1 MPSTILLIDG
11 NSLVHRAY
19 HALSPLSTTAGQPT
33 NAAYGFLQMLLT
45 LLAEQQ
51 PDAVVLALDAR
62 GPTFRHEIS
71 PEYKAHRPPME
82 EDLAS
87 QFPIVRDLADA
98 LNIPIVEEQ
107 GYEADD
113 LIGALATRAE
123 RAGRQVMIVTG
134 DRDLCQLVTPAIEVI
149 APVKG
154 MSQIK
159 FYDAAAVREE
169 FGVDPPRIID
179 LKGLAGDSS
188 DNIPGVPGVGP
199 KTAQKLLDQFGS
211 LEAVFDR
218 IDEVAGDKLRENLRE
233 HEDEARLSKRLA
245 TIYHEAP
252 VDQGL
257 IDRDWPGPDSE
268 KLRRLLGSLE
278 FTSLLDRLPVLDEPL
293 PEAER
298 VDASSDAPEVCS
310 RAAQRGEVGVAVA
323 LSGEVPLGIALCVQG
338 EQATFVEIPRPEDQ
352 GRLFGDGTPEL
363 LGCVRDLLADAS
375 VRKIGHDLK
384 ATSRALDAAG
394 IDLNGFEFDTA
405 VAAYLVAPH
414 RGAPD
419 LDALAAQHLGEG
431 LPRGDGAGEEG
442 LSAHSSRALA
452 AADIALRLR
461 EPLEADLDRVEAR
474 GLFDEIEMPLVPVLR
489 DMERA
494 GIGVDPERLD
504 EIGDKLSGMMTELAH
519 RIYGIA
525 GAEFNLG
532 SPKQIGEVL
541 FGRMGLPHGRK
552 TKTGWATGAEV
563 LETLAEEHEI
573 AALILQHREYSKLK
587 STYVDGIMPLITAD
601 GRLHTTLEQ
610 TVVATGRLSSRNPNL
625 QNIPVRTEWGREIRS
640 CFVAQ
645 GKGNV
650 LMAADYSQIELR
662 ILAHM
667 SGDESLVAAFQAGE
681 DIHSRTAAAVFDV
694 PIEQVTSDMRRVA
707 KTVNYAVI
715 YGMGATALARQLG
728 IGRKEASQFIE
739 NYFARLPGV
748 KAYMEGVVEQARID
762 GYVKTLFGRRRP
774 MPDLVSRDPRAKAY
788 AERAAANAPLQGTA
802 ADIIKIAMVRLAD
815 RLPSVSPSCRML
827 LQVHDDLVFE
837 LPESEVDR
845 VAPLVREV
853 MEGAAQMDVP
863 LGVEPKVGANW
874 RDMVFI

>member
-19 HALSPLSTTAGQPT
+19 HALSPLSTTGGQPT
-33 NAAYGFLQMLLT
+33 HAAYGFLQMLLT
-45 LLAEQQ
+45 LLAEQR
-51 PDAVVLALDAR
+51 PDVVVLALDAR

-123 RAGRQVMIVTG
+123 KAGRQVLIVTG

-159 FYDAAAVREE
+159 HYDAAAVRAE
-169 FGVDPPRIID
+169 FGVDPARIVD

-199 KTAQKLLDQFGS
+199 KTAVKLLEQFGS

-218 IDEVAGDKLRENLRE
+218 LDDVSTAKLRENLRA
-233 HEDEARLSKRLA
+233 HEDDARLSKRLA
-245 TIYHEAP
+245 TIDHNAP
-252 VDQGL
+252 VDLEL
-257 IDRDWPGPDSE
+257 IERVWAGPDTE

-278 FTSLLDRLPVLDEPL
+278 FTSLLDRIPISDAP
-293 PEAER
+293 PTEAETG
-298 VDASSDAPEVCS
+298 DASSDALQVCS
-310 RAAQRGEVGVAVA
+310 QAAQAGEVGVAVA
-323 LSGEVPLGIALCVQG
+323 LSGEVPLGIALSVQG
-338 EQATFVEIPRPEDQ
+338 EQTVFVEIPSPEAQ
-352 GRLFGDGTPEL
+352 GSLFGDGTPQFP
-363 LGCVRDLLADAS
+363 GCVRDLLADAS
-375 VRKIGHDLK
+375 VRKVGHDLK
-384 ATSRALDAAG
+384 ATSRALDSAG
-394 IDLNGFEFDTA
+394 IDLDGFEFDTA

-419 LDALAAQHLGEG
+419 LDALAAQHLGQG
-431 LPRGDGAGEEG
+431 LPRVDAAGKESI
-442 LSAHSSRALA
+442 SAHAARAVA
-452 AADIALRLR
+452 AAGMVLRLR
-461 EPLEADLDRVEAR
+461 SPLEADLDRTEAR
-474 GLFDEIEMPLVPVLR
+474 SLFDEIEMPLVTVLR

-494 GIGVDPERLD
+494 GIGVDPVRLD
-504 EIGDKLSGMMTELAH
+504 EIGDMLSGMMTELAH
-519 RIYGIA
+519 RIYGVA
-525 GAEFNLG
+525 GEEFNLG

-541 FGRMGLPHGRK
+541 FGKMGLPHGRK

-563 LETLAEEHEI
+563 LETLAEEYEI

-587 STYVDGIMPLITAD
+587 STYVDGIIPLISAD

-645 GKGNV
+645 GEGNV
-650 LMAADYSQIELR
+650 LLAADYSQIELR

-667 SGDESLVAAFQAGE
+667 SGDQSLVAAFQAGE
-681 DIHSRTAAAVFDV
+681 DIHSRTAAAIFDV
-694 PIEQVTSDMRRVA
+694 PIERVTSDMRRVA

-748 KAYMEGVVEQARID
+748 KAYMEGVVERARKD

-802 ADIIKIAMVRLAD
+802 ADIIKIAMVRLAR
-815 RLPSVSPSCRML
+815 RLPDVSPECRML
-827 LQVHDDLVFE
+827 LQVHDDLIFE
-837 LPESEVDR
+837 LPESDVDR
-845 VAPLVREV
+845 VAPVVREV
-853 MEGAAQMDVP
+853 MEGAAQLDVP
-863 LGVEPKVGANW
+863 LRVEPKVGANW